1 MTAFIEG
8 IWWLLNQ
15 LQSERPVIVGEAGN
29 AFCVLSVNDRIAH
42 CDDDDTAVPGR
53 FRGNWSPT
61 GPTAAPSQMVLGKA
75 DSNRS
80 ARCASPEVP
89 VEPDESRG
97 SWIPNGPTAV
107 PSLMV
112 LGNADSDRSAHRA
125 QSGTVGSGGRRI
137 PTGPPAAPLN
147 AVSGKLDSQGSNRR
161 APPSPTQMPTV
172 DAEIV

>member
-1 MTAFIEG
+1 MTAFTEG
-8 IWWLLNQ
+8 IWRLLNQ
-15 LQSERPVIVGEAGN
+15 LQSERPVNVWGARVSIYTDRIEAGN
-29 AFCVLSVNDRIAH
+29 AFCFLP
-42 CDDDDTAVPGR
+42 DTAVPGR
-53 FRGNWSPT
+53 FWGSWSPT
-61 GPTAAPSQMVLGKA
+61 GSTAAPSQMVLGKA

-112 LGNADSDRSAHRA
+112 LGKADSDRSAHRA

-161 APPSPTQMPTV
+161 APPPPTRTPTV
-172 DAEIV
+172 DDEIV